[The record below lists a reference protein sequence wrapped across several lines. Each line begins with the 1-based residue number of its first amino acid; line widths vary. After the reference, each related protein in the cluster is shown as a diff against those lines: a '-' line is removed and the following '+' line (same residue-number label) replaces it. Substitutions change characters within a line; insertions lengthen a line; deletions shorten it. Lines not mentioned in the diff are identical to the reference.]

1 MHFVCCASGGEVT
14 LTLGAWEEG
23 GLYALQILR
32 AIGDGMDCR
41 GYYIWTLVDK

>member
-1 MHFVCCASGGEVT
+1 MHDADVMHAADVIHQELKRMSCV
-14 LTLGAWEEG
+14 
-23 GLYALQILR
+23 QILR